1 MTIHAHAAM
10 APRQTLNPFQYEP
23 AGLGPW
29 DVEVAITHCG
39 ICHSDIHLIDNDWGI
54 SSYPLVPG
62 HEIIGTVE
70 DAGAEV
76 KHLKKGQRV
85 GVGWQR
91 GSCLV
96 CEQCLKGNENL
107 CPENRATCVGNHGGF
122 AERIRVDSRFAF
134 PIPDALA
141 SENAAPLLCGGATVY
156 SPLKNYGIVPSMRIG
171 VIGIGGLG
179 HLALQFANAFGCEVT
194 AFSSTPDKE
203 KEAGS
208 FGAHRFIASANLA
221 APKKAAGSLD
231 FILST
236 VFANLDWNTYLQLLR
251 PNGKLCFVGVPAAPI
266 QIHIGAL
273 LGGQKSVCASVI
285 GSRNTIREMLD
296 FAARH
301 DIQAKTEV
309 LPMAEV
315 NKAIEKVRANKARY
329 RMVLKTGNDK

>member
-1 MTIHAHAAM
+1 MTIHAQAAM
-10 APRQTLNPFQYEP
+10 ASKQSLKPFQYEP
-23 AGLGPW
+23 TALGPH
-29 DVEVAITHCG
+29 DIEVAITHCG
-39 ICHSDIHLIDNDWGI
+39 ICHSDIHLIDNDWGV

-62 HEIIGTVE
+62 HEIIGTIVN
-70 DAGAEV
+70 AGGDV
-76 KHLKKGQRV
+76 KHLKQGQRV

-96 CEQCLKGNENL
+96 CEQCVKGDENL

-122 AERIRVDSRFAF
+122 AECIRTDGRFAF
-134 PIPDALA
+134 AIPDSLS

-156 SPLKNYGIVPSMRIG
+156 SPLKHYGVVPSMRVG
-171 VIGIGGLG
+171 VVGIGGLG

-194 AFSSTPDKE
+194 AFSSTPEKE
-203 KEAGS
+203 KEARD
-208 FGAHRFIASANLA
+208 FGAHRFVASASASDL
-221 APKKAAGSLD
+221 KKATGSLD

-236 VFANLDWNTYLQLLR
+236 AFANLDWGAYLQLLR
-251 PNGKLCFVGVPAAPI
+251 PNGKLCFVGVPSAPI
-266 QIHIGAL
+266 HFHIGAL

-301 DIQAKTEV
+301 DIEAMTEV
-309 LPMAEV
+309 MPLADV

-329 RMVLKTGNDK
+329 RMVLGMPA